1 MKHENLHI
9 ICENLEQRQR
19 CFDVLEG
26 MGLSAYGVHRNYLC
40 VNAIVGKGKVES
52 DKYMTVID
60 GDIRGNSE
68 VLSGS
73 EFIDKYG
80 KQNMQKLKDKIAEVE
95 KHLNVSQ
102 RTLSNRMGR
111 SSNYLSSMVLSGCS
125 TDKQG
130 EIIAILDQIKDGAA
144 FQKPEDKIAALEI
157 RLAVSENLAQKS
169 TLNNIAL
176 HKLLRQQEKDTLYWI
191 SRNPHTTMQAF
202 KLFIEILF
210 GRN

>member
-9 ICENLEQRQR
+9 ICENLEQRQK

-26 MGLSAYGVHRNYLC
+26 MGLSVYGDGYHGKYLC
-40 VNAIVGKGKVES
+40 VNAILGKGKFES
-52 DKYMTVID
+52 DKYMTVLD
-60 GDIRGNSE
+60 GDIWDDSE
-68 VLSGS
+68 VLSDS
-73 EFIDKYG
+73 EFISKYG
-80 KQNMQKLKDKIAEVE
+80 KQNMQKLKDKIVEVE

-125 TDKQG
+125 TDKQC
-130 EIIAILDQIKDGAA
+130 EIIAILDQIKDGAV
-144 FQKPEDKIAALEI
+144 FQKSEDKIAALEI
-157 RLAVSENLAQKS
+157 RLRES

-176 HKLLRQQEKDTLYWI
+176 HKSLKLQHENMMYWI
-191 SRNPHTTMQAF
+191 SRNPKTAMQAF
-202 KLFIEILF
+202 KLFIKMLF

>member
-9 ICENLEQRQR
+9 ICENLEQRQK
-19 CFDVLEG
+19 CFDILEG
-26 MGLSAYGVHRNYLC
+26 MGLSAYGDGDHGKYLC
-40 VNAIVGKGKVES
+40 VNAVVGKGRVES

-60 GDIRGNSE
+60 GDIWDDSE

-73 EFIDKYG
+73 DFIAKYG
-80 KQNMQKLKDKIAEVE
+80 KPNMQKLKDKIAEVE

-125 TDKQG
+125 TDKQS
-130 EIIAILDQIKDGAA
+130 EIIAILDQIKDGVV

-157 RLAVSENLAQKS
+157 RLRESAQ
-169 TLNNIAL
+169 NNVEL
-176 HKLLRQQEKDTLYWI
+176 HKSLKLQQESTMYWI
-191 SRNPHTTMQAF
+191 SRNPHTAMQAF
-202 KLFIEILF
+202 KLFIKMLF
-210 GRN
+210 GAK

>member
-9 ICENLEQRQR
+9 ICESIEQRQK

-26 MGLSAYGVHRNYLC
+26 MGLSAYGDGLHGKYLC
-40 VNAIVGKGKVES
+40 VSAIVGKGKFAS
-52 DKYMTVID
+52 DLYMTVID
-60 GDIRGNSE
+60 DDIWDDSE

-73 EFIDKYG
+73 EFINKYG

-125 TDKQG
+125 ADKQG
-130 EIIAILDQIKDGAA
+130 EIIAILDQIKDGAV
-144 FQKPEDKIAALEI
+144 FQKAEDKIAALEI
-157 RLAVSENLAQKS
+157 RLRES
-169 TLNNIAL
+169 TLNNVAL
-176 HKLLRQQEKDTLYWI
+176 HKSLKLQHENMMYWI
-191 SRNPHTTMQAF
+191 SRNPKTAMQAF
-202 KLFIEILF
+202 KLFIKMLF

>member
-19 CFDVLEG
+19 CFDVLDG
-26 MGLSAYGVHRNYLC
+26 MGLSTYGGHGKYLC
-40 VNAIVGKGKVES
+40 VNAGI
-52 DKYMTVID
+52 DKDRERYMTVID
-60 GDIRGNSE
+60 GDIWDDSE

-102 RTLSNRMGR
+102 RTLSNQMGR

-125 TDKQG
+125 TDKQS
-130 EIIAILDQIKDGAA
+130 EIIAILDQIKEGVV

-157 RLAVSENLAQKS
+157 RLRES

-176 HKLLRQQEKDTLYWI
+176 HKSLKLQQENTMYWI
-191 SRNPHTTMQAF
+191 SRNPHTAMQAF
-202 KLFIEILF
+202 KLFIKMLF
-210 GRN
+210 GVKR

>member
-9 ICENLEQRQR
+9 ICENLEQRQK

-26 MGLSAYGVHRNYLC
+26 MGLSAYGDGLHGKYLC
-40 VNAIVGKGKVES
+40 VNAVL
-52 DKYMTVID
+52 DKSKFLSSNYMTVLD
-60 GDIRGNSE
+60 GDIWDNSE

-73 EFIDKYG
+73 EFINKYG

-130 EIIAILDQIKDGAA
+130 EIIAILDQIKEGVV
-144 FQKPEDKIAALEI
+144 FQSPEDKIAALEI
-157 RLAVSENLAQKS
+157 RLRESAQ
-169 TLNNIAL
+169 NNVEL
-176 HKLLRQQEKDTLYWI
+176 HKSLKLQQENTLYWI
-191 SRNPHTTMQAF
+191 SRNPHTAMQAF
-202 KLFIEILF
+202 KLFIKMLF
-210 GRN
+210 GAKR

>member
-9 ICENLEQRQR
+9 ICESLEQRQK

-26 MGLSAYGVHRNYLC
+26 MGLSAYGVHGKYLC
-40 VNAIVGKGKVES
+40 VNAGINKDGER
-52 DKYMTVID
+52 YMTVID
-60 GDIRGNSE
+60 GNTWDDSE

-73 EFIDKYG
+73 EFISKYG

-130 EIIAILDQIKDGAA
+130 EIIAILDQIKEGVV
-144 FQKPEDKIAALEI
+144 FQNPEDKIAALEI
-157 RLAVSENLAQKS
+157 RLRES
-169 TLNNIAL
+169 TLNNVAL
-176 HKLLRQQEKDTLYWI
+176 HKLLRRQEKNTLYWI
-191 SRNPHTTMQAF
+191 SRNPQTAMQAF
-202 KLFIEILF
+202 KLFIKMLF